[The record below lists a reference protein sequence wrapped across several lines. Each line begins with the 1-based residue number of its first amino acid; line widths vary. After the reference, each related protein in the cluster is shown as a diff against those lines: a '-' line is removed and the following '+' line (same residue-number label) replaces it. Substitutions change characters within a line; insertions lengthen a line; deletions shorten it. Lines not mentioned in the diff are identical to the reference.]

1 MIKKYIKILKKNLFP
16 LIEKFKDNNTCFN
29 IIKIICNNNLKHTSK
44 IVKKFIDYNNISL
57 LPSQLKFN

>member
-29 IIKIICNNNLKHTSK
+29 IIKIICNNNLKH
-44 IVKKFIDYNNISL
+44 NR
-57 LPSQLKFN
+57 